1 MRSAMPSTRSRTR
14 RRSSAVARLR
24 RRCADDTGAAV
35 AEFAMI
41 SVLLVFLL
49 FAVLQVA
56 LLFYVRTVVASSAAD
71 GARYAGAADVPTAD
85 GAGRASALIADG
97 LTAGVAAQVP
107 CAATD
112 EVDPDSGLPTVLV
125 RCQGDIAS
133 VFLPIGAFVHIDA
146 SSRVL
151 SEQRP

>member
-1 MRSAMPSTRSRTR
+1 MRW
-14 RRSSAVARLR
+14 
-24 RRCADDTGAAV
+24 ADDTGAAI

-71 GARYAGAADVPTAD
+71 GARYAGAADVSTAD
-85 GAGRASALIADG
+85 GAARATSLIADG
-97 LTAGVAAQVP
+97 LDAGVAAQVP
-107 CAATD
+107 CTATD
-112 EVDPDSGLPTVLV
+112 EVDADSGLPTVRV
-125 RCQGDIAS
+125 HCEGDIAS
-133 VFLPIGAFVHIDA
+133 VFLPIGAFVHIDVD
-146 SSRVL
+146 SRVL